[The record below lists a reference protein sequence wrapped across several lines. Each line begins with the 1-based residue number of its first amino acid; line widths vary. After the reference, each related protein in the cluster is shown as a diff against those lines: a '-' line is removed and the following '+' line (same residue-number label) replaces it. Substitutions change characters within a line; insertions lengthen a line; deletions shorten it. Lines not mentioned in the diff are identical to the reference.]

1 MAKWEGASRGNLL
14 GYKIFVFSVRKIGLN
29 FSYFLLIFV
38 ALYYFL
44 FAWKSNKTTYY
55 YFRKRLEFSAFKSVI
70 GLYKSY
76 YVFGQ
81 TLIDRIL
88 ISSGKRDRFTY
99 EFDGIENIK
108 EAYKNQEGAIMI
120 SAHIGNFEVSE
131 YFFEDIGENFV
142 TNIVTTDLERQKIK
156 EYIEKLSIKSN
167 MKYLLIKEDMSHIFT
182 FKNALDN
189 NEFICMTGD
198 RYMEKAKFIEK
209 EFLGEKAKF
218 PRGPFLLSSRFKVP
232 VLFVYVL
239 KDSATH
245 YHLYARKAEFK
256 ARDEEGLL
264 ENYLEI
270 TEKLVRKYPYQWFN
284 YFDFWS

>member
-245 YHLYARKAEFK
+245 YHL
-256 ARDEEGLL
+256 
-264 ENYLEI
+264 
-270 TEKLVRKYPYQWFN
+270 
-284 YFDFWS
+284 